1 MKKYFM
7 IFAATTLVGVF
18 SITSCGNNSK
28 WTEKDKMEFLE
39 TCVSEASVNT
49 AIDAETYCDCML
61 EKIMVKYP
69 DPKDSDKVTML
80 EVMEWAED
88 CLAK

>member
-1 MKKYFM
+1 MKKFFL
-7 IFAATTLVGVF
+7 IFAAIALVGVF
-18 SITSCGNNSK
+18 AITSCGNKNK

-39 TCVSEASVNT
+39 TCVSEASANPG
-49 AIDAETYCDCML
+49 INGDTYCDCML

-69 DPKDSDKVTML
+69 DPKDADKVTML
-80 EVMEWAED
+80 EVMEWAQE